1 MTIRGSMRPG
11 AFLLPLIASGS
22 LFALHYVLSDE
33 KHAPLELSKQHLNW
47 LLFAAVLTLVVF
59 GVRVLDVL
67 IFDLAMRRQNVPA
80 PQLLRQIL
88 AIFIYVVTIALAS
101 NQWLGVS
108 VVSALTSVTILAAIL
123 GLALQDT
130 LGNLFAGIAL
140 HMEGAFEVG
149 DVLHSGDYIGVV
161 EQVSWRATRMRAFNN
176 QLVVLPNSVI
186 ARERLEV
193 FPRHNLN
200 ARVLRIGVD
209 YNVPPSTVIGIL
221 MQAASHI
228 DGVARETPVIARI
241 GSFDDSAVIYEVKYF
256 MHDYALRDRIDAD
269 IRKAVWYALRR
280 NEISFA
286 TPIRAY
292 QQYTP
297 PATGDQGLSREE
309 IKGLLHDVDILSPLD
324 DAAHD
329 AIATAAKVH
338 FYSRGEAVLRRGAA
352 GDSMFVIHSGS
363 VSVRFADDSP
373 QGWHE
378 VAQLGPGSVVGEMA
392 LLTGETRTA
401 DVVATSDV
409 VAVEIGKE
417 LLQPILH
424 ANPDLADAISEKMSE
439 RRDHLAAIL
448 SMEREEERSVLDRI
462 RAYFGL

>member
-1 MTIRGSMRPG
+1 VKRSR
-11 AFLLPLIASGS
+11 FLVPLIAAGVF
-22 LFALHYVLSDE
+22 FAIHWICAQE
-33 KHAPLELSKQHLNW
+33 KLLKQADLNW
-47 LLFAAVLTLVVF
+47 LKFFAWASVTIF
-59 GVRVLDVL
+59 GVRVLDAV
-67 IFDLAMRRQNVPA
+67 IFDVIMARRRTVAA

-88 AIFIYVVTIALAS
+88 AAGVLFLFFVFAGTR
-101 NQWLGVS
+101 WLNLEVYA
-108 VVSALTSVTILAAIL
+108 ALTAGTVVAAVL
-123 GLALQDT
+123 GLALQET
-130 LGNLFAGIAL
+130 LGNLFSGLAL
-140 HMEGAFEVG
+140 HTEGGYEVG

-161 EQVSWRATRMRAFNN
+161 EQVTWRATRIRAFNN
-176 QLVVLPNSVI
+176 QLVVLPNSVV

-193 FPRHNLN
+193 FPRNNLN

-221 MQAASHI
+221 MQAGSHI
-228 DGVARETPVIARI
+228 DGVAREVPVIARI
-241 GSFDDSAVIYEVKYF
+241 GSFDDSAVVYEIKYF

-280 NEISFA
+280 NDISFA

-309 IKGLLHDVDILSPLD
+309 IDGLLHDVDILSPLD

-329 AIATAAKVH
+329 AVASAAKVH

-417 LLQPILH
+417 SLQPILH
-424 ANPDLADAISEKMSE
+424 GNPDLADAISEKVME

-448 SMEREEERSVLDRI
+448 SMEKPEEEGLLGRI

>member
-1 MTIRGSMRPG
+1 MTI
-11 AFLLPLIASGS
+11 F
-22 LFALHYVLSDE
+22 
-33 KHAPLELSKQHLNW
+33 
-47 LLFAAVLTLVVF
+47 VV
-59 GVRVLDVL
+59 RLLDVV
-67 IFDLAMRRQNVPA
+67 IFDAILGRRRTMAA
-80 PQLLRQIL
+80 PQLLRQIF
-88 AIFIYVVTIALAS
+88 AIIIYIFFVTIAS
-101 NQWLGVS
+101 QRWLGFDFYAAVATGT
-108 VVSALTSVTILAAIL
+108 VVAAVL
-123 GLALQDT
+123 GLALQET
-130 LGNLFAGIAL
+130 LGNLFSGLAL
-140 HMEGAFEVG
+140 HTEGGYEVG

-161 EQVSWRATRMRAFNN
+161 EQVSWRATRIRAFNN

-221 MQAASHI
+221 MQAGSHI
-228 DGVARETPVIARI
+228 DGVAREVPVIARI
-241 GSFDDSAVIYEVKYF
+241 GSFEDSAVVYEIKYF

-280 NEISFA
+280 NDISFA

-309 IKGLLHDVDILSPLD
+309 IDGLLHDVDILSPLD

-392 LLTGETRTA
+392 LLTGEARTA

-417 LLQPILH
+417 SLQPILH
-424 ANPDLADAISEKMSE
+424 GSPDLADAISEKVME
-439 RRDHLAAIL
+439 RRDHLASIL
-448 SMEREEERSVLDRI
+448 SMEKEEERSVLDRI